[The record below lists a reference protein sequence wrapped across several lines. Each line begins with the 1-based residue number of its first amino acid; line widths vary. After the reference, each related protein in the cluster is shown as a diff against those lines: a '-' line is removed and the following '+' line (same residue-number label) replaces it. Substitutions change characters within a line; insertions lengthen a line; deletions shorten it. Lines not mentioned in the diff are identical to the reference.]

1 MSAADQDQDQ
11 ARGASAALATRSEI
25 IRFDRVGIRFGDQ
38 TIFED
43 LSFSIAAGEL
53 VCLLGPSG
61 CGKSTV
67 LRLIGDLLPSSSGTI
82 AVAGA
87 SPRQSW
93 DKLAYVF
100 QAPRLVPWR
109 NALGNV
115 LLGMELRRSN
125 KKSSGGEMEAV
136 ALGNL
141 DLVGLARDAG
151 KYPRMLSGGER
162 QRVAIARALSVD
174 PMIILMDEPFSAL
187 DVNTRQRLRTEL
199 LAIWRATGK
208 TIVFVTHDI
217 EEALLLADRILLFSA
232 KPTRL
237 LETIEIADARPRRL
251 EAGNALG
258 KWRDQLVASFEAMEA
273 RQEERQ

>member
-1 MSAADQDQDQ
+1 MNPAEPMPPVGRPADAAT
-11 ARGASAALATRSEI
+11 GGEI
-25 IRFDRVGIRFGDQ
+25 IRFDEVGVRFGDQ
-38 TIFED
+38 TIFQD
-43 LSFSIAAGEL
+43 LSFTIRAGEL

-67 LRLIGDLLPSSSGTI
+67 LRLVGDLLASTTGRI
-82 AVAGA
+82 EVAGA
-87 SPRQSW
+87 SPRESW

-109 NALGNV
+109 DALGNV
-115 LLGMELRRSN
+115 MLGMELRRL
-125 KKSSGGEMEAV
+125 
-136 ALGNL
+136 ALGKAEMRARALRNL

-162 QRVAIARALSVD
+162 QRVAIARAFSVD

-187 DVNTRQRLRTEL
+187 DVNTRQRLRNEL
-199 LAIWRATGK
+199 LALWRSTGK
-208 TIVFVTHDI
+208 TIEFVNHDI
-217 EEALLLADRILLFSA
+217 DEALLLADRILLFSA

-251 EAGNALG
+251 EAGNALSQR
-258 KWRDQLVASFEAMEA
+258 RDQLVSAFEGIEM
-273 RQEERQ
+273 RPEENG